1 MVGPGDG
8 AAAPRPRRA
17 ALTRRF
23 ARFAAID
30 WSGQAVARPAGL
42 AVAVAEAGRGGP
54 VLMAQQG
61 GWSRQAVLDWMTML
75 ADTGADMLIGLDL
88 SPALPFVDAGS
99 YFPGWADS
107 PDDARALWAMVDAV
121 AADDPHLAATSVVND
136 AELSR
141 HFRRHQA
148 CGDRFGQGRGR
159 LRLCEE
165 RQRAAGFSPTSCFN
179 LVGAAQVGKSSL
191 TGMRVLHRLGGRIP
205 VWPFDPLPA
214 SGPVIVELY
223 TTIAARAAGIRAGR
237 SKLRDADQL
246 DEALKVLGSPPHEPS
261 PRYDDHATDALLSA
275 AWLRA
280 VAQDPALWSP
290 PALTAH
296 VARTEGWTFSVV

>member
-1 MVGPGDG
+1 MVGRT
-8 AAAPRPRRA
+8 AADV
-17 ALTRRF
+17 LNRRF
-23 ARFAAID
+23 TRFAAID

-42 AVAVAEAGRGGP
+42 AVAEAGDAGP
-54 VLMAQQG
+54 ALVTCEG
-61 GWSRQAVLDWMTML
+61 GWSRQGVLDWLTML
-75 ADTGADMLIGLDL
+75 ADTQADVVIGLDL
-88 SPALPFVDAGS
+88 SPALPFVDADG
-99 YFPGWADS
+99 YFPGWPGS
-107 PDDARALWAMVDAV
+107 PEDARALWAMVERL

-141 HFRRHQA
+141 HFRRHRA

-165 RQRAAGFSPTSCFN
+165 RQRLAGFSPTSCFN

-214 SGPVIVELY
+214 SGPVIVEIY
-223 TTIAARAAGIRAGR
+223 TTIAARAAGVRAGR
-237 SKLRDADQL
+237 SKLRSADQL
-246 DEALKVLGSPPHEPS
+246 DDALAVLGSQPHVPS

-290 PALTAH
+290 LALSPL
-296 VARTEGWTFSVV
+296 VARTEGWTFGVV

>member
-1 MVGPGDG
+1 M
-8 AAAPRPRRA
+8 
-17 ALTRRF
+17 TRRF

-42 AVAVAEAGRGGP
+42 AVAEASDGGP
-54 VLMAQQG
+54 ALVARDG
-61 GWSRQAVLDWMTML
+61 GWSRDGILDWLTML
-75 ADTGADMLIGLDL
+75 AETQADMLIGLDL
-88 SPALPFVDAGS
+88 SPALPFVDAGG
-99 YFPGWADS
+99 YFPGWTDS
-107 PDDARALWAMVDAV
+107 PADARALWAMVDGI

-136 AELSR
+136 DELSR
-141 HFRRHQA
+141 HFRRHRA
-148 CGDRFGQGRGR
+148 CGDRFVPGRGR

-191 TGMRVLHRLGGRIP
+191 TGMRVLHRLEGRIP

-214 SGPVIVELY
+214 SGPVIVEIY
-223 TTIAARAAGIRAGR
+223 TTIAARAAGVRAGR

-246 DEALKVLGSPPHEPS
+246 DAALAVLGSAPHLPA

-275 AWLRA
+275 AWLRR
-280 VAQDPALWSP
+280 VAQEPALWAP
-290 PALTAH
+290 PALSPDI
-296 VARTEGWTFSVV
+296 ARTEGWTFGVV